1 MARVVVTTGAVAGP
15 SVPTRTPSSTYFV
28 VGLAERGPST
38 GAERVTSLQE
48 FTDKFGAR
56 PSYGNLFD
64 DVRTFFEE
72 GGARCYVAR
81 VVGPAATTGAL
92 ASPLQDRAETPV
104 STMQVTA
111 RGAGA
116 WSSRVKVQIADGSI
130 DDTFTL
136 RILFDDEVVESYVN
150 LRNPQEAVS
159 RTASSAWV
167 VVSDLAS
174 ATAAPDNNPA
184 VTVSPVALTAG
195 ADDRASVNA
204 SVLVAALTRFVDSL
218 GDGAVAI
225 PGGGDAVHA
234 GLIDHANAYYRT
246 AILSTARNTS
256 RDDLVSLAASYDQPR
271 AGLFA
276 PWLRIPDG
284 FGGSRAIPPDGY
296 VAGVR
301 ARAVES
307 VGPWQAPAGERARFR
322 FVSAVDQVFSDA
334 DSGVLDDGKVS
345 AIIGTRL
352 YGWRSLSEDTAN
364 WFLLTAADVLN
375 HVTVRARDSVASDV
389 FGVIDAKGHLLAS
402 MAGKLEGIVAPIASV
417 NGLFPWFDED
427 TGEMLDPGYKIIS
440 NQSNN
445 PRAAAAQNRVFADVG
460 IRPSPSAAMIFL
472 SVTNAGVLTRL

>member
-15 SVPTRTPSSTYFV
+15 STPTRTPSSSYFV
-28 VGLAERGPST
+28 VGLAERGPTS
-38 GAERVTSLQE
+38 GVERITSLQD
-48 FTDKFGAR
+48 FVDTFGTR
-56 PSYGNLFD
+56 PSYGNLYD

-72 GGARCYVAR
+72 GGTRAFVAR

-111 RGAGA
+111 KGAGQ
-116 WSSRVKVQIADGSI
+116 WSSRVKVQVADGSI

-136 RILFDDEVVESYVN
+136 RILFDDVVVESYVN

-159 RTASSAWV
+159 RTASSHWV
-167 VVSDLAS
+167 VVSDLGS
-174 ATAAPDNNPA
+174 VSVAPDNNPA
-184 VTVSPVALTAG
+184 VVGPVALAAG
-195 ADDRASVNA
+195 ADDRTNVTAVET
-204 SVLVAALTRFVDSL
+204 VAALARFTDSL

-234 GLIDHANAYYRT
+234 GLIAHANTYYRT
-246 AILSTARNTS
+246 AILSSARGTTV
-256 RDDLVSLAASYDQPR
+256 DDLVALAASYDEQR
-271 AGLFA
+271 AGLFG
-276 PWLRIPDG
+276 PWLLIPDG

-296 VAGVR
+296 VAGCR

-334 DSGVLDDGKVS
+334 DSTTLDDGKVS
-345 AIIGTRL
+345 AIVGNRL
-352 YGWRSLSEDTAN
+352 YGWRSLSEDTIN

-375 HVTVRARDSVASDV
+375 HVTVRARDAVAGDV

-402 MAGKLEGIVAPIASV
+402 ISGKLEGIVAPIATS
-417 NGLFPWFDED
+417 NGLYPWIDEL
-427 TGEMLDPGYKIIS
+427 TGEMLDPGYKIVS
-440 NQSNN
+440 DASNN
-445 PRAAAAQNRVFADVG
+445 PRAVAAQNRVYADVG
-460 IRPSPSAAMIFL
+460 IRPAPSAAMVFL
-472 SVTNAGVLTRL
+472 SVTNAGVLARL